1 MGRNKAPSI
10 PAIPNKGKVMTNVLL
25 YITDDGIWETADLC
39 SGLHLVDS
47 QGYEE
52 LCDGQVSDGELSP
65 LQSPD
70 VLSMLHGAAE
80 SMSKH
85 DPENFNLILIQDFLK
100 EL

>member
-1 MGRNKAPSI
+1 
-10 PAIPNKGKVMTNVLL
+10 MTNVLL
-25 YITDDGIWETADLC
+25 YITDDGTWETADLY
-39 SGLHLVDS
+39 SGLQLVDS

-52 LCDGQVSDGELSP
+52 LCDGIIAADELVP
-65 LQSPD
+65 VQSPD

-85 DPENFNLILIQDFLK
+85 DPENFNLILILDFLK